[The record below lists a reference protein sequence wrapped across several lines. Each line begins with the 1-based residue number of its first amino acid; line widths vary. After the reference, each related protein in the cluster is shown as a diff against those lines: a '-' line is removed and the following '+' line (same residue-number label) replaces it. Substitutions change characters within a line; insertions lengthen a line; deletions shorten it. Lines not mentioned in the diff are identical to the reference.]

1 MVLSNCRVLSEY
13 EFKRRQLKETMANQ
27 YQWFSKCG
35 LGTHE
40 SPWDL
45 FRRQVKIYF
54 TTNLWYPLLFS
65 LSLFDKYI
73 VFSRSYMIDAIST
86 DQMQKQIRESRCLL
100 LSQTLI
106 GFAKMKGVRDLTLLT
121 NLFCF
126 GKCSSFSWK
135 YSLC

>member
-1 MVLSNCRVLSEY
+1 MVLSNCRVLSES
-13 EFKRRQLKETMANQ
+13 EFKIRQLKETMVNQ
-27 YQWFSKCG
+27 YQWFSKC
-35 LGTHE
+35 E

-54 TTNLWYPLLFS
+54 TTNLSYPLLFS

-86 DQMQKQIRESRCLL
+86 DQMQKQVRESRCLL

-106 GFAKMKGVRDLTLLT
+106 RFAKKKGVGDLTLLT
-121 NLFCF
+121 NRFCF